1 MLSWKEERPISILL
15 IYSFHEVKKMDQPM
29 NDICQDQTK
38 LEAAERKLE
47 AAKRE
52 LAESKAELAESK
64 ANRAAHAFLS
74 DEWKFYN
81 EEVTQ
86 CSAMVMSAMA
96 MVMSDKAMILK
107 LTPDPGTYSPPPPHT
122 CITHNPTTLLSTPW
136 LLRLRGRGGIAHA
149 CRTRL
154 GCV

>member
-1 MLSWKEERPISILL
+1 
-15 IYSFHEVKKMDQPM
+15 MDQPM
-29 NDICQDQTK
+29 NDICQAQTK
-38 LEAAERKLE
+38 LETAEHKLE
-47 AAKRE
+47 EAERE
-52 LAESKAELAESK
+52 LAESE

-81 EEVTQ
+81 EEVIW
-86 CSAMVMSAMA
+86 CSA
-96 MVMSDKAMILK
+96 MVMSDKAMVLK
-107 LTPDPGTYSPPPPHT
+107 LTPAPGTYSHPPPPHT

>member
-1 MLSWKEERPISILL
+1 
-15 IYSFHEVKKMDQPM
+15 M
-29 NDICQDQTK
+29 NDLRQAQTR
-38 LEAAERKLE
+38 LEATERKLE
-47 AAKRE
+47 ARELE
-52 LAESKAELAESK
+52 LAESE
-64 ANRAAHAFLS
+64 ANRAAQAFLS

-96 MVMSDKAMILK
+96 MVMSDKSMILK

-122 CITHNPTTLLSTPW
+122 CITHNPTTPLSTPW